1 MTGEGDIEPLV
12 LDSTSERVL
21 DEGTPGQALTIVC
34 LV

>member
-21 DEGTPGQALTIVC
+21 DEGPPGQTLTIVC